1 MLKIESTSIALN
13 RLRIRFSDIQ
23 LEETANRNFTG
34 PHYRVI
40 DIQLLVL
47 FLLFDAIMDSSVTSP
62 YKSLLITLTPPP
74 PEVERHQLSV
84 STQSLISFGKT
95 FLRVSA
101 LIWKLAQSSVLR
113 GHLKHNYLFPLPNSG
128 LYLFIGQELYLHGGH
143 LFALV
148 VPSDF

>member
-1 MLKIESTSIALN
+1 MSIVLN
-13 RLRIRFSDIQ
+13 RIADPIFRHSAGRKLQI
-23 LEETANRNFTG
+23 ETSQGN
-34 PHYRVI
+34 I
-40 DIQLLVL
+40 IE
-47 FLLFDAIMDSSVTSP
+47 
-62 YKSLLITLTPPP
+62 LLIFNSLSCSFCSIHNGFISYLPLLIFVDYPPPSP
-74 PEVERHQLSV
+74 PEVERHKLSV